1 MEKINERIRKLR
13 KELKVSQEAF
23 GNKIGIKKASVS
35 LIEKGINNPSEQT
48 IKSICREYNI
58 SIAWLKDGIGDM
70 FTNLPETLLDEL
82 ANEYNLNDQ
91 MKKLI
96 KTLLEL
102 DENSQNT
109 LINILE
115 KTFSK

>member
-1 MEKINERIRKLR
+1 MTENERVYELR
-13 KELKVSQEAF
+13 KSLDLTLEKFGERLGVTKVAIS
-23 GNKIGIKKASVS
+23 N
-35 LIEKGINNPSEQT
+35 IENGKRNVTEQM
-48 IKSICREYNI
+48 KRAICREFNV
-58 SIAWLKDGIGDM
+58 SIAWLEEGIGDM

>member
-1 MEKINERIRKLR
+1 
-13 KELKVSQEAF
+13 
-23 GNKIGIKKASVS
+23 
-35 LIEKGINNPSEQT
+35 
-48 IKSICREYNI
+48 
-58 SIAWLKDGIGDM
+58 M